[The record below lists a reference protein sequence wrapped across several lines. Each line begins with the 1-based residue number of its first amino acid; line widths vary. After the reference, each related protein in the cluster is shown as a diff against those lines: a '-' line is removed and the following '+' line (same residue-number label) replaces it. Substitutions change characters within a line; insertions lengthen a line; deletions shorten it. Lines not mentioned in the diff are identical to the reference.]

1 MNHVDAGA
9 KGCPFHAAHAASTS
23 TQARDFDMFDAA
35 YQANP
40 AESLRFSR
48 EGEPVFYAEKMGYWI
63 VSRYEDVKA
72 IFRDPITFSPCN
84 VLEKLAPATPEAS
97 EVLKSYNYAMNRT
110 LVNEDEPVHMARRRA
125 LMAAFEPAKLE
136 VKRDMVRQM
145 VAKLVD
151 GFVHQ
156 GKANLMQ
163 EMLWEVPL
171 VVALQFLGVPDDD
184 VEELKKFSVAHTV
197 NTWGR
202 PSVAEQVHVAT
213 GVGQFWDYSG
223 KLLQRMRA
231 NPNGEGWMYDMIA
244 QNRTMPDIVTD
255 NYLHSMMM
263 AIMVAAHETT
273 SLASANAIKEL
284 LSQPNL
290 WRRLSEQPELIPAAV
305 EECLR
310 HSGSVVAWRR
320 QATVDTEVGGVRI
333 PAGAKIFIASASANH
348 DGRHFENP
356 DELDIYRDNAV
367 EHLTFGYGAHQCMG
381 KNIGRMEMCVFIEE
395 LSRRLPNLRLAE
407 QTFTYLPNTSFRG
420 PQALWVEWDVA
431 EVVSDAAPTVF
442 PVGAP
447 DTKNLTRSVL
457 VSDTFA
463 MAKNVMGVRL
473 RALSAEGLPK
483 WTPGAHVELM
493 LPNGDSR
500 KYSLCGLPE
509 EDEYLIAIQKEVDG
523 RGGSVWLHE
532 HLHTGMTLAI
542 KGPKNFFKLDDDA
555 PNHLLVAGGIGITP
569 IITMA
574 NQLRAQNK
582 PYQLVYCGSE
592 RARMAFYQEVEAHGH
607 TASIYVAEEGCRA
620 DLAALLAALP
630 DRSQVCACGPERLL
644 DGLSALLADQSRLRL
659 TIEHFTPVN
668 TLLDPENETE
678 FSVALLDSGITLTV
692 PKDRTLLEVL
702 QEKGIDVAS
711 DCCEGLCGSC
721 EVSVEEGELDHRDR
735 VLSAAEKADGRM
747 MMSCC
752 SRGKGTLRLRL

>member
-1 MNHVDAGA
+1 MNHQTAGA
-9 KGCPFHAAHAASTS
+9 KGCPFHAGAMSK
-23 TQARDFDMFDAA
+23 QAREFDMFDAE

-40 AESLRFSR
+40 SESLRFSR
-48 EGEPVFYAEKMGYWI
+48 DGEPVFYAEKMGYWV

-84 VLEKLAPATPEAS
+84 VLEKLAPATEEAA
-97 EVLKSYNYAMNRT
+97 EVLKSYNYGMNRT

-125 LMAAFEPAKLE
+125 LMAAFEPEKLA
-136 VKRDMVRQM
+136 VKRDMVREM

-151 GFVHQ
+151 SFIDKGR
-156 GKANLMQ
+156 ANLMH
-163 EMLWEVPL
+163 EILWEVPL

-202 PSVAEQVHVAT
+202 PSVEEQVHVAT
-213 GVGQFWDYSG
+213 GVGKFWAYSG
-223 KLLQRMRA
+223 KVLEKMRA

-284 LSQPNL
+284 LSRPNL

-320 QATVDTEVGGVRI
+320 QATVDTEVGGVKI
-333 PAGAKIFIASASANH
+333 PAGAKIFIVSSSANH
-348 DGRHFENP
+348 DDRQFENP

-395 LSRRLPNLRLAE
+395 LSRRLPDLRLAE

-420 PQALWVEWDVA
+420 PQALWVEWDVDS
-431 EVVSDAAPTVF
+431 VVADAAPTVF
-442 PVGAP
+442 PVGSP
-447 DTKNLTRSVL
+447 DTKNLTRSVV
-457 VSDTFA
+457 VSETFA

-473 RALSAEGLPK
+473 SAVDSESLPK

-493 LPNGDSR
+493 LPNGESR
-500 KYSLCGLPE
+500 KYSLCGLPHEDDYLLGIQRE
-509 EDEYLIAIQKEVDG
+509 EAG

-532 HLHTGMTLAI
+532 NLQAGMDLAI
-542 KGPKNFFKLDDDA
+542 KGPKNFFKLDESA
-555 PNHLLVAGGIGITP
+555 PHHLLVAGGIGITP

-574 NQLRAQNK
+574 NQLKAQNK
-582 PYQLVYCGSE
+582 PYQLIYCGSE
-592 RARMAFYQEVEAHGH
+592 RERMAFYKEAQTHGVN
-607 TASIYVAEEGCRA
+607 ADVYVAEEGCRA
-620 DLAALLAALP
+620 DLAALVSALP
-630 DRSQVCACGPERLL
+630 DQSQVCACGPERLL
-644 DGLSALLADQSRLRL
+644 DALSQLLADQSRVKL

-668 TLLDPENETE
+668 NLLDPEREEAFTVE
-678 FSVALLDSGITLTV
+678 LLDSGMTLTI
-692 PKDRTLLEVL
+692 PKDQTLLEVL
-702 QEKGIDVAS
+702 QEKGVDVPS

-721 EVSVEEGELDHRDR
+721 EVSVVSGDIDHRDR
-735 VLSAAEKADGRM
+735 VLSGAERQEGRM

-752 SRGKGTLRLRL
+752 SRGKGKIQLQL

>member
-1 MNHVDAGA
+1 MNHLNAGA
-9 KGCPFHAAHAASTS
+9 SGCPFHAAATPTTA
-23 TQARDFDMFDAA
+23 QARDFDMFDAP

-40 AESLRFSR
+40 AESLRFAR
-48 EGEPVFYAEKMGYWI
+48 EDEPIFYAEKMGYWI

-151 GFVHQ
+151 GFVHK
-156 GKANLMQ
+156 GRANLMH

-223 KLLQRMRA
+223 KVLQKMRD

-284 LSQPNL
+284 LSRPNL

-320 QATVDTEVGGVRI
+320 QATVDTEVGGVAI
-333 PAGAKIFIASASANH
+333 PAGAKIFIVSSSANH
-348 DGRHFENP
+348 DDRQFENP

-395 LSRRLPNLRLAE
+395 LSRRLPQLRLAE

-431 EVVSDAAPTVF
+431 ETVADAQPTVF

-457 VSDTFA
+457 VSDTFT
-463 MAKNVMGVRL
+463 MADNVLGVRL
-473 RALSAEGLPK
+473 RALAPEGLPK

-493 LPNGDSR
+493 LPDGESR
-500 KYSLCGLPE
+500 KYSLCGLPQ
-509 EDEYLIAIQKEVDG
+509 EDEYLLAIQREADG
-523 RGGSVWLHE
+523 RGGSIWLHQN
-532 HLHTGMTLAI
+532 LRPGMTLAI
-542 KGPKNFFKLDDDA
+542 KGPKNFFKLDEAA
-555 PNHLLVAGGIGITP
+555 PHHLLVAGGIGITP

-592 RARMAFYQEVEAHGH
+592 RARMAFYQEAVAHGH
-607 TASIYVAEEGCRA
+607 SAQIYIAEEGCRA
-620 DLAALLAALP
+620 DLATLLAALP

-644 DGLSALLADQSRLRL
+644 DGLSELLAGQTRLKL

-668 TLLDPENETE
+668 NLLDPEREEAFTVE
-678 FSVALLDSGITLTV
+678 LLDSGLTLTV
-692 PKDRTLLEVL
+692 PKDQTLLAVL
-702 QEKGIDVAS
+702 QAKGVDVAS
-711 DCCEGLCGSC
+711 DCGEGLCGSC
-721 EVSVEEGELDHRDR
+721 EVSVASGQVDHRDR
-735 VLSAAEKADGRM
+735 VLSAAERKEGRL

-752 SRGKGTLRLRL
+752 SRAKGRITLNL